1 LAKIKTALSR
11 VGTKVRRIF
20 WVHRRRDAEVDH
32 AADPID
38 RQEEENQILVL
49 EIGVADCVLDAQCA
63 AMNTKA
69 RLTLRQFQRDR
80 FRNGDAA

>member
-1 LAKIKTALSR
+1 
-11 VGTKVRRIF
+11 
-20 WVHRRRDAEVDH
+20 
-32 AADPID
+32 
-38 RQEEENQILVL
+38 
-49 EIGVADCVLDAQCA
+49 VADCVLDAQCA